1 MMIRVGRKSIEVSS
15 LDKLMFPAAGITK
28 GDLIDYYHKIA
39 EVMLPHLRE
48 RPISLQRFPD
58 GIEEEGFF
66 QKNMPDYFPDWF
78 RSARLSKEDGSVR
91 YPLVGDAASLVYLAN
106 QGTITLHAALAKA
119 GTPHHPDRLVFDLDP
134 SGKEF
139 EPVQDAARI
148 LRKALDELD
157 LPSFVQTTGSRGL
170 HVVIPLQGKQNFD
183 QARAFAVSLAGE
195 LAEQH
200 PDQLTVEQRKK
211 KRGDRVFVDCM
222 RNAYGQTAVA
232 PYSLRARPG
241 APCATPL
248 SWREALAGD
257 MKPDRYGLKN
267 IFRRL
272 GRKEDPWKGIG
283 RHAVVLPRR

>member
-1 MMIRVGRKSIEVSS
+1 MVRIDGKNIEVSS
-15 LDKLMFPAAGITK
+15 RDKLMFPNAGITK
-28 GDLIDYYHKIA
+28 GELVDYYRRIA
-39 EVMLPHLRE
+39 AVMLPHLRD

-66 QKNMPDYFPDWF
+66 QKNMPDYFPGWF
-78 RSARLSKEDGSVR
+78 HSARLSKEDGTVR

-106 QGTITLHAALAKA
+106 QGTITLHAALAKT

-134 SGKEF
+134 SGDTF
-139 EPVQDAARI
+139 QPVQGAARI
-148 LRKALDELD
+148 LRKALEELD
-157 LPSFVQTTGSRGL
+157 LPAYVQTTGSRGL
-170 HVVIPLQGKQNFD
+170 HVVVPLQGKQDFD
-183 QARAFAVSLAGE
+183 QARAFALGLAGD
-195 LAEQH
+195 LAQRH
-200 PDQLTVEQRKK
+200 ADQLTVEHRKK

-248 SWREALAGD
+248 SWAEALAGD

-272 GRKEDPWKGIG
+272 GRKEDPWKGMG
-283 RHAVVLPRR
+283 RHAVVLPQR